1 MAASRIS
8 RLKLRALILTILPA
22 VLMALGLVFYV
33 GNTQLHNLYQEFDAR
48 GEVLAKELSILTAF
62 GLQNG
67 DPSDIGRILQ
77 PILNES
83 DVVAIALEDAN
94 GSLIL
99 RLYDLEYQQLSLDAK
114 QDGTRLFSAPIQY
127 YSPTGHKRGLDIQ
140 PKQIFGKI
148 SVEISKQQLNVHHN
162 TLIWNSIIILITGIL
177 TTSVLAWFFVAKFTS
192 PITRLTE
199 AVTRVRSGDFSAVL
213 PEVSKDELGS
223 LEAGFNSMATELKN
237 AQEVMRYQII
247 QATSDLTQT
256 MEALE
261 IQNVELDL
269 AKKRAQKASLAKT
282 EFLASMSHEIRTP
295 LNGVIGF
302 ARLLLKSKLTP
313 KQHDIADTIQKSALG
328 LLDIINSILDYS
340 KLEYGSLEPLEI
352 PFNVDDCFE
361 NPVILLAPV
370 AHDKDLELVL
380 MVYSDVP
387 RNLIG
392 DETRIRQ
399 ILVNLIGNAIKFTG
413 HGEVIVRVMLEDDT
427 SDQCTIRFSV
437 CDTGIGIPENV
448 QKRLFTSFHQADSS
462 TSKEFGGTGLGLS
475 ISRKLA
481 ESMKG
486 QISVESKPDEGA
498 CFSVILPL
506 IKQHQENGGTEPAP
520 YSGQQCLILDS
531 HHLCGLSIGHHIE
544 ALGMEASVHDF
555 SDPTSMYPDYIDL
568 VILSF
573 SPPYIRE
580 GRVDTAIQNIQA
592 ITDAPILALMS
603 TSEYGLLNRVKQL
616 GVAQSMSRPLGHES
630 LCRSIDEIMSGE
642 SDSQFVTPKEFV
654 PLFSRFRFLVADDN
668 PINLKLITTILSTT
682 KAAIDTA
689 ENGREVVSLV
699 SKQKYDII
707 LLDVHMPVMDGI
719 EATKIIRKSESAEKR
734 TPIVALTADTV
745 PEHRSQVMKS
755 GVDGYLLKPVEEQEL
770 WTILSQL
777 LGIEFNNTIDTDI
790 GKSTSPE
797 NKWVNKADLPSRD
810 IEAGLKISGGRQEL
824 ADSIFIQ
831 FMQELPRHLD
841 VLRKA
846 HKTFQY
852 AKIKER
858 SHLLHGATAVCGVPA
873 INAMVDKLERIAL
886 DKDDEKIKALFIQ
899 IEKEVNKL
907 SKIKE
912 RLNMSDSQS

>member
-437 CDTGIGIPENV
+437 CDTG
-448 QKRLFTSFHQADSS
+448 
-462 TSKEFGGTGLGLS
+462 
-475 ISRKLA
+475 
-481 ESMKG
+481 
-486 QISVESKPDEGA
+486 
-498 CFSVILPL
+498 
-506 IKQHQENGGTEPAP
+506 
-520 YSGQQCLILDS
+520 
-531 HHLCGLSIGHHIE
+531 
-544 ALGMEASVHDF
+544 
-555 SDPTSMYPDYIDL
+555 
-568 VILSF
+568 
-573 SPPYIRE
+573 
-580 GRVDTAIQNIQA
+580 
-592 ITDAPILALMS
+592 
-603 TSEYGLLNRVKQL
+603 
-616 GVAQSMSRPLGHES
+616 
-630 LCRSIDEIMSGE
+630 
-642 SDSQFVTPKEFV
+642 
-654 PLFSRFRFLVADDN
+654 
-668 PINLKLITTILSTT
+668 
-682 KAAIDTA
+682 
-689 ENGREVVSLV
+689 
-699 SKQKYDII
+699 
-707 LLDVHMPVMDGI
+707 
-719 EATKIIRKSESAEKR
+719 
-734 TPIVALTADTV
+734 
-745 PEHRSQVMKS
+745 
-755 GVDGYLLKPVEEQEL
+755 
-770 WTILSQL
+770 
-777 LGIEFNNTIDTDI
+777 
-790 GKSTSPE
+790 
-797 NKWVNKADLPSRD
+797 
-810 IEAGLKISGGRQEL
+810 
-824 ADSIFIQ
+824 
-831 FMQELPRHLD
+831 
-841 VLRKA
+841 
-846 HKTFQY
+846 
-852 AKIKER
+852 
-858 SHLLHGATAVCGVPA
+858 
-873 INAMVDKLERIAL
+873 
-886 DKDDEKIKALFIQ
+886 
-899 IEKEVNKL
+899 
-907 SKIKE
+907 
-912 RLNMSDSQS
+912 

>member
-1 MAASRIS
+1 
-8 RLKLRALILTILPA
+8 
-22 VLMALGLVFYV
+22 
-33 GNTQLHNLYQEFDAR
+33 
-48 GEVLAKELSILTAF
+48 
-62 GLQNG
+62 
-67 DPSDIGRILQ
+67 
-77 PILNES
+77 
-83 DVVAIALEDAN
+83 
-94 GSLIL
+94 
-99 RLYDLEYQQLSLDAK
+99 
-114 QDGTRLFSAPIQY
+114 
-127 YSPTGHKRGLDIQ
+127 
-140 PKQIFGKI
+140 
-148 SVEISKQQLNVHHN
+148 
-162 TLIWNSIIILITGIL
+162 
-177 TTSVLAWFFVAKFTS
+177 
-192 PITRLTE
+192 
-199 AVTRVRSGDFSAVL
+199 
-213 PEVSKDELGS
+213 
-223 LEAGFNSMATELKN
+223 
-237 AQEVMRYQII
+237 
-247 QATSDLTQT
+247 
-256 MEALE
+256 
-261 IQNVELDL
+261 
-269 AKKRAQKASLAKT
+269 
-282 EFLASMSHEIRTP
+282 
-295 LNGVIGF
+295 
-302 ARLLLKSKLTP
+302 
-313 KQHDIADTIQKSALG
+313 
-328 LLDIINSILDYS
+328 
-340 KLEYGSLEPLEI
+340 
-352 PFNVDDCFE
+352 
-361 NPVILLAPV
+361 
-370 AHDKDLELVL
+370 
-380 MVYSDVP
+380 
-387 RNLIG
+387 
-392 DETRIRQ
+392 
-399 ILVNLIGNAIKFTG
+399 
-413 HGEVIVRVMLEDDT
+413 
-427 SDQCTIRFSV
+427 